1 MTQLSD
7 KRLQLAVFGGEF
19 GSERTGAE
27 REQDVLFE
35 FEVVDEFDVV
45 ALADAAGKSVDGF
58 RGSTGGEG
66 AIGEDTE
73 RKPVVML
80 VGKGDEAGMAKH
92 GLLL

>member
-7 KRLQLAVFGGEF
+7 KRLQLAVLGSELGGE
-19 GSERTGAE
+19 RAGAE
-27 REQDVLFE
+27 REQDVFFE

-45 ALADAAGKSVDGF
+45 ALADAAGKDGDGF
-58 RGSTGGEG
+58 QRSTGGEG
-66 AIGEDTE
+66 TIGEDTE
-73 RKPVVML
+73 REPVVML